1 MVSENQCILLY
12 KKYGSISK
20 VVDSLGIDIQKRE
33 FPQKTLE
40 SRIMINCY
48 GDTTIFIRP
57 DIDEYHYNFLLA
69 HELGHYVLPP
79 IISKISSGRRLLLSS
94 SVPSMSVAIS
104 LIMRLSPFHCILSRH
119 GHIADGSTPYTWTT
133 SKSGLFA
140 RSFGVTI
147 IPPSASRS
155 YPNAL

>member
-69 HELGHYVLPP
+69 HELGHYVLHYDTD
-79 IISKISSGRRLLLSS
+79 ISFNYYCRVYKTKLEKEANDFACRLLLSD
-94 SVPSMSVAIS
+94 V
-104 LIMRLSPFHCILSRH
+104 
-119 GHIADGSTPYTWTT
+119 DTT
-133 SKSGLFA
+133 DTYNLEFIGREKGIPDKIWYSYIE
-140 RSFGVTI
+140 TI
-147 IPPSASRS
+147 KNNI
-155 YPNAL
+155 